1 MIMRGDAMKNRTES
15 KYLTDEQIRQ
25 QIIQNRVEA
34 KVLVISPVGYPV
46 ESNFIE
52 SPQIEVSNKELFE
65 LYAKEQWNGYKV
77 HKNQYIFDQKLMPD
91 FAFQVVEVRPDN
103 SYITNNTSIL
113 VLSPETKVELVKTS
127 TNVKIDDVI
136 GQQKAKDKTRIIT
149 KYLEE
154 PERFNGWAPKN
165 ILFYGMPGTGKT
177 MLAQALAN
185 ELNIN
190 IQMIKATSLI
200 GSHVGDGASQ
210 IHELYKQARI
220 KKPTLIFIDEIDAI
234 ALERKY
240 QSLRGDVTEIVNALL
255 TEMDG
260 IEDNDNVITI
270 CATNNPALLDY
281 AVRSRFEEEIEF
293 TLPDD
298 GDRLKILENNIRSLP
313 LECVFNID
321 SVIEKTKGLS
331 GRDIKQ
337 KVLKTA
343 LHKAITESKNVIG
356 DEDIDYAIKE
366 SRKEFVNSDTMFT

>member
-1 MIMRGDAMKNRTES
+1 MKNDTKS

-25 QIIQNRVEA
+25 HIIQNRVEA
-34 KVLVISPVGYPV
+34 KVLVITPIGYPV

-113 VLSPETKVELVKTS
+113 VLSPETKVELVKTKHDI
-127 TNVKIDDVI
+127 TIDDVI
-136 GQQKAKDKTRIIT
+136 GQQKAKNKTKIIS

-165 ILFYGMPGTGKT
+165 VLFYGMPGTGKT

-210 IHELYKQARI
+210 IHELYKQARL

-234 ALERKY
+234 ALERRY

-260 IEDNDNVITI
+260 IENNDNVITI
-270 CATNNPALLDY
+270 CATNNPSLLDY

-293 TLPDD
+293 TLPDEK
-298 GDRLKILENNIRSLP
+298 DRLEILKKNIATLP
-313 LECVFNID
+313 LDCVFNID
-321 SVIEKTKGLS
+321 SFVEKTKGFS

-343 LHKAITESKNVIG
+343 LHKAITENKDVIS
-356 DEDIDYAIKE
+356 DADIDYAIKE
-366 SRKEFVNSDTMFT
+366 SKKDFMKTDTMFT

>member
-1 MIMRGDAMKNRTES
+1 M
-15 KYLTDEQIRQ
+15 TDQQIRQ
-25 QIIQNRVEA
+25 QIVQNRVEA

-77 HKNQYIFDQKLMPD
+77 HKHKYIFDQKLMPD
-91 FAFQVVEVRPDN
+91 FAFQVVEVRPEN

-113 VLSPETKVELVKTS
+113 VLAPEVKVELLKTGQNIS
-127 TNVKIDDVI
+127 IDDVI
-136 GQQKAKDKTRIIT
+136 GQQKAKDKTKIIS

-154 PERFNGWAPKN
+154 PGRFNGWAPKN

-260 IEDNDNVITI
+260 IEDNENVITI
-270 CATNNPALLDY
+270 CATNNPSLLDY

-298 GDRLKILENNIRSLP
+298 NDRLAILSKNMETLP
-313 LECVFNID
+313 LECIFNID
-321 SVIEKTKGLS
+321 SFVEKTKGFS
-331 GRDIKQ
+331 GRDIKH

-343 LHKAITESKNVIG
+343 LHKAIAESKEAID

-366 SRKEFVNSDTMFT
+366 SRKEFVNTDTMFT